1 MEERILEI
9 LKTLVAMKSVSCSTV
24 EVEPAEWFAGFFKT
38 LPYFEKHPEDT
49 GLYEIPGD
57 PYGRKIPY
65 AFLKGKKTDTVLLSG
80 HFDVVSTEEYGKAEP
95 WAYEVG
101 TSKLEEMLRKMPL
114 DDVAKAD
121 LESGEWIWG
130 RGVADMKGGLAIH
143 AALFE
148 QYAKQALDGTLEG
161 SIMFMPVPDE
171 ESYSAGMRNGVQ
183 ILKQFKEKYGLNY
196 KLLIDPE
203 PTADKGELQIMSLG
217 TVGKV
222 MPAIIVQGKKGHMGH
237 CYEGF
242 SALGILAEIY
252 LKTNGSLEFSEVY
265 GDEASPPPTWGNMR
279 DMKKVYDVSIPH
291 RGYGYFTAL
300 NFGMTPEEILNKLKK
315 IGTEAFEHQVEK
327 LNAEYQ
333 QFKTMSKAEIMDKI
347 YYEPYVLS
355 FNELCDVARAKGEE
369 EFEQFYKKAY
379 DEIIAKVNTGE
390 SNYPSATIDMMEA
403 VLDYSGI
410 SVPVIV
416 IGFAPPYYP
425 PTHSDQVKGK
435 EGFGTKAFEKVRE
448 LSEKEYGQKVD
459 FENFFTG
466 ISDLSYGCIT
476 SPFDYVKYSAN
487 TPLWGDDYNMDFAAI
502 EDVAIPGVIYGPI
515 GRNYHQYIER
525 VNRES
530 LLKVVP
536 GVTKALI
543 EYMWTL

>member
-237 CYEGF
+237 CYQGF

-279 DMKKVYDVSIPH
+279 DRKKV
-291 RGYGYFTAL
+291 
-300 NFGMTPEEILNKLKK
+300 
-315 IGTEAFEHQVEK
+315 
-327 LNAEYQ
+327 
-333 QFKTMSKAEIMDKI
+333 
-347 YYEPYVLS
+347 
-355 FNELCDVARAKGEE
+355 
-369 EFEQFYKKAY
+369 
-379 DEIIAKVNTGE
+379 
-390 SNYPSATIDMMEA
+390 
-403 VLDYSGI
+403 
-410 SVPVIV
+410 
-416 IGFAPPYYP
+416 
-425 PTHSDQVKGK
+425 
-435 EGFGTKAFEKVRE
+435 
-448 LSEKEYGQKVD
+448 
-459 FENFFTG
+459 
-466 ISDLSYGCIT
+466 
-476 SPFDYVKYSAN
+476 
-487 TPLWGDDYNMDFAAI
+487 
-502 EDVAIPGVIYGPI
+502 
-515 GRNYHQYIER
+515 
-525 VNRES
+525 
-530 LLKVVP
+530 
-536 GVTKALI
+536 
-543 EYMWTL
+543 